1 MNERRLLLVED
12 EPDQRRLLADLL
24 AGAGYRVVEAATI
37 AEADAEL
44 ARAPVD
50 LVISDWRLPDG
61 DGGALLARTRAEHPE
76 TGFVMVTAYGTI
88 ARAVEAV
95 RAGADDYLAKPF
107 EAQALTLAVERTL
120 ERRALARENRRLA
133 EEIGARD
140 RLIDLVGRS
149 AAMRRLF
156 AQVERLA
163 ATQATILLTGESG
176 TGKELA
182 ARALHQLSPRRDKPF
197 VAVNCAAIP
206 EGLVESEFFGV
217 ERGAYTGADRARAG
231 RFEAAHGGTLFLD
244 EIGELPLAL
253 QPKLLR
259 ALQEG
264 KVQRVGGAAEIAVDV
279 RVLAATNRD
288 LAAEVAASR
297 FRQDLFYRLNVVPLQ
312 LPPLRERRED
322 IPLLVEHFAAHA
334 ARRHGVPSPRIG
346 PKVARALFEY
356 AWPGNVREL
365 ANAIERLTL
374 LAEAGEARLE
384 DLPGEMLARPS
395 GAGPFRLPPQGIS
408 WDEHE
413 RDMLKQA
420 MALAAGNRARAAKLL
435 DLPYKAFLY
444 RLEKHGLETSPAS
457 DDTASERAPDFGS
470 GIPK

>member
-1 MNERRLLLVED
+1 VSEARLLVVED
-12 EPDQRRLLADLL
+12 EPDQRRLVSELLAEAGFHV
-24 AGAGYRVVEAATI
+24 AGAGSVAA
-37 AEADAEL
+37 ALAEL

-50 LVISDWRLPDG
+50 LVLSDWRLPDG
-61 DGGALLARTRAEHPE
+61 DGGDLLARVRELYPE
-76 TGFVMVTAYGTI
+76 TGFVIVTAYGTI

-107 EAQALTLAVERTL
+107 ETQALRLAVERTL
-120 ERRALARENRRLA
+120 ERRRLAGENRRLA

-149 AAMRRLF
+149 PAMQKLF

-182 ARALHQLSPRRDKPF
+182 ARALHQLSPRRERPF

-217 ERGAYTGADRARAG
+217 ERGAFTGADRSRPG
-231 RFEAAHGGTLFLD
+231 RFETASGGTLFLD
-244 EIGELPLAL
+244 EVGELPLAM

-264 KVQRVGGAAEIAVDV
+264 RIQRVGGGAEIAVDL
-279 RVLAATNRD
+279 RVVAATNRD
-288 LAAEVAASR
+288 LAAEVAAGR
-297 FRQDLFYRLNVVPLQ
+297 FRQDLYYRLNVVPLA

-322 IPLLVEHFAAHA
+322 LALLLDHFAARA
-334 ARRHGVPSPRIG
+334 ARRHGVP
-346 PKVARALFEY
+346 VARFPPAVRRALLEY
-356 AWPGNVREL
+356 SFPGNVREL
-365 ANAIERLTL
+365 ANAVERLTL
-374 LAEAGEARLE
+374 LAEAGEARLD
-384 DLPGEMLARPS
+384 DLPAEIVGRRAGSGEGS
-395 GAGPFRLPPQGIS
+395 FRLPPQGIS

-413 RDMLKQA
+413 REMLRQA
-420 MALAAGNRARAAKLL
+420 LALAAGNRSRAARLL

-444 RLEKHGLETSPAS
+444 RLEKHGLEPAVL
-457 DDTASERAPDFGS
+457 DGAGETRTDVAPS
-470 GIPK
+470 